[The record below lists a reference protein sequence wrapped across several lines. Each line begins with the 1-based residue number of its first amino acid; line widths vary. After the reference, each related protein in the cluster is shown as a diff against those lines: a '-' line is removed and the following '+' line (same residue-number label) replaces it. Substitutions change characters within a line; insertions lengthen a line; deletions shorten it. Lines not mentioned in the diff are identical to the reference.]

1 MHMKTRLLSL
11 FVLLLLTH
19 NAMAQ
24 LTSLGLAEETHCTV
38 KAFVPLPILTIS
50 DNYLYAST
58 SKGLYRYALDGTE
71 EWSLVLATD
80 KFVSDYAVR
89 GDTVIVTTT
98 DLLYISYDGGAEA
111 TSIPTDTVFN
121 RDMSELGWFNEKGAG
136 VGMHPYNAKQFY
148 VGHSGAGAY
157 TGDGGQTWRQLSQPG
172 HPGSDFS
179 YNPLDT
185 LQIVGYAD
193 DLWYGDSDVRCSID
207 GGESWHFYGG
217 GGGVILGIL
226 FHPTDKNKVIA
237 YGGVYYM
244 ADGSLEIWNKS
255 PSADTRTLVGVV
267 YDPYD
272 PEILYGITS
281 TRVKRSTDGGYT
293 WSEIYNMQ
301 GIATSMVSI
310 AIHDHTLYICTS
322 DRGVYALDLTAT
334 AIDPTVEE
342 VSSPSPYYDLQGRP
356 VASPTRGIYIKDG
369 KKVIIGQ

>member
-1 MHMKTRLLSL
+1 MYMRTRLLSL
-11 FVLLLLTH
+11 FALLFLAH
-19 NAMAQ
+19 NAIAQ
-24 LTSLGLAEETHCTV
+24 LTSLGLTEETHCTV
-38 KAFVPLPILTIS
+38 KAFVPLPLLEVS

-58 SKGLYRYALDGTE
+58 SKGLYRYALDGTG

-98 DLLYISYDGGAEA
+98 DLLYVSYDGGAEV
-111 TSIPTDTVFN
+111 TSIPMDTVFN
-121 RDMSELGWFNEKGAG
+121 RDMSELVWFNGKGAG
-136 VGMHPYNAKQFY
+136 VGVHPYNAKHFY
-148 VGHSGAGAY
+148 VGHSGGGAY
-157 TGDGGQTWRQLSQPG
+157 TGDGGQTWRQLNQPG

-193 DLWYGDSDVRCSID
+193 DVWYGDSDVRCSID
-207 GGESWHFYGG
+207 GGMSWTQRLGWD
-217 GGGVILGIL
+217 GVIIGIL
-226 FHPTDKNKVIA
+226 FHPTDKDKVIA

-244 ADGSLEIWNKS
+244 TDGSLEKWNRS
-255 PSADTRTLVGVV
+255 PSADTRTLMDVV

-301 GIATSMVSI
+301 DIATTLVSI

-322 DRGVYALDLTAT
+322 DKGVYAFDLTAA
-334 AIDPTVEE
+334 AISPVVEE
-342 VSSPSPYYDLQGRP
+342 ASSLSPYYDLMGRP
-356 VASPTRGIYIKDG
+356 VANPTRGIYIKDG
-369 KKVIIGQ
+369 KKIAVD